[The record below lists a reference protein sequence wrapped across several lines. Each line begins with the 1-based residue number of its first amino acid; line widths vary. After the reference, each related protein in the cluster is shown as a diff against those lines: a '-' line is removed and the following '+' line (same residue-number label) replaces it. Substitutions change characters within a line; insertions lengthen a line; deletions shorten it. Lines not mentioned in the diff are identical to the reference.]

1 MNIKNLISV
10 SLQFI
15 IYFLILLLLLLSP
28 LPLGSV
34 QPWAKVSLQVSIF
47 TLAVLWLIYQFLE
60 NNSQKKYI
68 RNKYQAIFFFGF
80 LAICV
85 FQVIP
90 LPEQIIKI
98 LSGESLNIW
107 NTTQGILEKLG
118 YGESKNY
125 FTISLYP
132 YATWKNTILLISYF
146 AFGFIIADFIN
157 TRRKVKFILF
167 VVLITLTIESIIG
180 IYQYI
185 TNNPIFFEGSRSFA
199 TGTYFNRNHYIG
211 FIELTLPLF
220 IGFIFTSWRFG
231 SNKNLKSL
239 IKESDTLMKSVLF
252 LFLVGIAFM
261 SLLFSLSRMGIFSFL
276 ISLIFFYLVYKN
288 YYKNINTSWFL
299 ILIIFVGVT
308 FGLFIGLLTLF
319 ERFVDIGLRPDL
331 RFSLWTDS
339 FRIFKSFP
347 LFGTGLATFE
357 YVFQSYRTLLISSVF
372 NYTHND
378 YLQLLFETGLVGFGF
393 IITSL
398 TLFFRSSIKTLNN
411 LYRVHDDFGF
421 FICLGALTG
430 IVSILIHS
438 LADFNL
444 HIPANAIYF
453 SLLVGLVKSTS
464 NISEIHLKKNL
475 THLDKSTF

>member
-47 TLAVLWLIYQFLE
+47 TLAVLWLIYQYLE
-60 NNSQKKYI
+60 NNSQKKFI

-80 LAICV
+80 LAICI

-98 LSGESLNIW
+98 LSVESFNIW
-107 NTTQGILEKLG
+107 NTTHSILEKLG
-118 YGESKNY
+118 YGESKSY

-146 AFGFIIADFIN
+146 VFGYIIADFIN

-185 TNNPIFFEGSRSFA
+185 TQNPIFFEGSRNFA
-199 TGTYFNRNHYIG
+199 TGTYYNRNNFSG

-220 IGFIFTSWRFG
+220 IGFIFTFWRFG
-231 SNKNLKSL
+231 SFKNIKSL

-276 ISLIFFYLVYKN
+276 ISLIFFYLVYKK

-299 ILIIFVGVT
+299 IFIIFVGLT
-308 FGLFIGLLTLF
+308 FGLFVGLLALF
-319 ERFVDIGLRPDL
+319 ERFVDIGIRPDVRL
-331 RFSLWTDS
+331 SVWTDS
-339 FRIFKSFP
+339 FRIFKNFP

-357 YVFQSYRTLLISSVF
+357 YVYQSYRTLLISSVF
-372 NYTHND
+372 KYTHND

-398 TLFFRSSIKTLNN
+398 TLFFRSSFKTLNN

-421 FICLGALTG
+421 FICLGSLTG

-438 LADFNL
+438 LTDFNL

-464 NISEIHLKKNL
+464 NFSEINLKKNM